1 MPICGR
7 CKPGASSPMFKN
19 IDGKSSTDYA
29 YCMTILNLFGRSPFA
44 PLESHMEEVT
54 ICVYLLNDLFSALLA
69 KDYALLEEVAK
80 KIGEQEHKADL
91 TKNNIR
97 NHLPKSLFL
106 AIDRSHL
113 LEILTLQDSIAD
125 QAEDIAVLMTL
136 KKLDVLEPFRQDL
149 HDFLAKTMETFNG
162 ARKIVKELHE
172 LLESSFGGIEAEK
185 VRAMVDDVAF
195 KEHEVDL
202 IQRNLLK
209 SIFSLEEQ
217 MSYSTFFLW
226 QKIFKSL
233 ASISNLSENLANRVR
248 MTLELK

>member
-1 MPICGR
+1 
-7 CKPGASSPMFKN
+7 
-19 IDGKSSTDYA
+19 
-29 YCMTILNLFGRSPFA
+29 MTILNLFGRSPFA

-54 ICVYLLNDLFSALLA
+54 ICVYLLIDLFDALEN
-69 KDYALLEEVAK
+69 KDYTRLEEVAK

-106 AIDRSHL
+106 AIDRAQL
-113 LEILTLQDSIAD
+113 LEILGLQDSIAD
-125 QAEDIAVLMTL
+125 KAEDVAVLTTI
-136 KKLDVLEPFRQDL
+136 KPIEILEPFSQDL
-149 HDFLAKTMETFNG
+149 RLFLTKSIETFNG
-162 ARKIVKELHE
+162 ARKIVKELQE

-185 VRAMVDDVAF
+185 VRSMVDDVAF

-209 SIFSLEEQ
+209 SMFAIEEQ
-217 MSYSTFFLW
+217 MSYSTFYLW
-226 QKIFKSL
+226 QKIFQAL
-233 ASISNLSENLANRVR
+233 GSISNLSENLAYRVR

>member
-1 MPICGR
+1 M
-7 CKPGASSPMFKN
+7 S
-19 IDGKSSTDYA
+19 
-29 YCMTILNLFGRSPFA
+29 ILNLFGRSPFT

-54 ICVYLLNDLFSALLA
+54 ICVYLLIDLFDALRNQ
-69 KDYALLEEVAK
+69 DHHRLEDVAK

-106 AIDRSHL
+106 AIDRAQL
-113 LEILTLQDSIAD
+113 LEILALQDSIAD
-125 QAEDIAVLMTL
+125 KAEDIAVLITL
-136 KKLDVLEPFRQDL
+136 KPIEILEPFSQDL
-149 HDFLAKTMETFNG
+149 QLFLAKSIETFNG
-162 ARKIVKELHE
+162 ARKIIKELQE

-185 VRAMVDDVAF
+185 VRSMVDDVAF

-209 SIFSLEEQ
+209 KMFAVESQ
-217 MSYSTFFLW
+217 MSYSTFYLW
-226 QKIFKSL
+226 QKIFQAL
-233 ASISNLSENLANRVR
+233 GSISNLSENLAYRVR